1 MQFVGDKGQTYTAEL
16 AATDF
21 YPVLKLADFQQ
32 QFNFLE
38 DQNEYAVTQQAII
51 DRSIVHRQLLTL
63 TETHPNLI
71 AVSQEL
77 FGDDTTA
84 AVIYQNAVFSI
95 TAANLIGNRMATDA
109 TKEAAD
115 RQEALSQKADHLNN
129 LARSSIEQ
137 LLRADSGY
145 SIDLI

>member
-1 MQFVGDKGQTYTAEL
+1 MQFVGDKGQTYTTEL
-16 AATDF
+16 SATPF

-51 DRSIVHRQLLTL
+51 DRSTVHRQLLTL
-63 TETHPNLI
+63 TETHQNLVD
-71 AVSQEL
+71 VSKAL

-84 AVIYQNAVFSI
+84 AVLYQNAVFSM

-115 RQEALSQKADHLNN
+115 RQEALNQKVDHLNSQ
-129 LARSSIEQ
+129 ARSSIEQ

-145 SIDLI
+145 AISLI